1 MKILLD
7 ENMPTKVKY
16 DFGEGFNVNTVRDMG
31 WLGKKNGEL
40 LGLAAF
46 NGFDI
51 FITLDKNL
59 KNQQNLNKVDL
70 RFIVLL
76 AKDNKHQTLQPYI
89 EKVRL
94 ILKTSGLPKIV
105 IVSVEDL

>member
-7 ENMPTKVKY
+7 ENMPAKVKY
-16 DFGEGFNVNTVRDMG
+16 DVGEGHEVKEVRDMG

-40 LGLAAF
+40 LGLAAI

-70 RFIVLL
+70 KFIVLL
-76 AKDNKHQTLQPYI
+76 AKDNKHETLHRTCAVGEEQSSRQGHFSPSPSQN
-89 EKVRL
+89 RA
-94 ILKTSGLPKIV
+94 
-105 IVSVEDL
+105 

>member
-16 DFGEGFNVNTVRDMG
+16 DFGEGYEVRTVRDMG

-46 NGFDI
+46 AGFDI
-51 FITLDKNL
+51 FVTLDKNL
-59 KNQQNLNKVDL
+59 RNQQNLDKVVL
-70 RFIVLL
+70 KFIVLL
-76 AKDNKHQTLQPYI
+76 AQNNKHQTLQPFVGRI
-89 EKVRL
+89 EELLR
-94 ILKTSGLPKIV
+94 SGTELPKLSV
-105 IVSVEDL
+105 ITAD

>member
-7 ENMPTKVKY
+7 ENMPTKVNY
-16 DFGEGFNVNTVRDMG
+16 NFGNGHEVRSVRDMQ

-51 FITLDKNL
+51 LITLDRNL
-59 KNQQNLNKVDL
+59 RFQQNLDKVSLKFIILAAKNNKPETIHPFVEKIKTLLDTEGE
-70 RFIVLL
+70 RL
-76 AKDNKHQTLQPYI
+76 AKL
-89 EKVRL
+89 
-94 ILKTSGLPKIV
+94 
-105 IVSVEDL
+105 VELSLD

>member
-1 MKILLD
+1 MRILLD

-16 DFGEGFNVNTVRDMG
+16 DFGEGYDVNTVRDMG

-46 NGFDI
+46 DGFDI

-70 RFIVLL
+70 KFNCI
-76 AKDNKHQTLQPYI
+76 I
-89 EKVRL
+89 
-94 ILKTSGLPKIV
+94 S
-105 IVSVEDL
+105 

>member
-7 ENMPTKVKY
+7 ENIPTKVRY
-16 DFGEGFNVNTVRDMG
+16 DFGEGFEGRTVRDMG

-46 NGFDI
+46 NGFDT

-59 KNQQNLNKVDL
+59 KK
-70 RFIVLL
+70 
-76 AKDNKHQTLQPYI
+76 
-89 EKVRL
+89 
-94 ILKTSGLPKIV
+94 
-105 IVSVEDL
+105 

>member
-7 ENMPTKVKY
+7 ENIPAKLKL
-16 DFGEGFNVNTVRDMG
+16 DFGERFQVKTVRDMK

-59 KNQQNLNKVDL
+59 KNQQNLDKVQIK
-70 RFIVLL
+70 FIVLL
-76 AKDNKHQTLQPYI
+76 AIDNKHQTLQPYVDKI
-89 EKVRL
+89 KN
-94 ILKTSGLPKIV
+94 ILLSGDIDKLTIV
-105 IVSVEDL
+105 TG

>member
-7 ENMPTKVKY
+7 ENMPTKVNY
-16 DFGEGFNVNTVRDMG
+16 NFGDGHEVRSVKDMQ

-51 FITLDKNL
+51 LITLDRNL
-59 KNQQNLNKVDL
+59 RYQQNLDKVSL
-70 RFIVLL
+70 TFIILL
-76 AKDNKHQTLQPYI
+76 AKNNKPETIQPFVEKIKTLLLADGEQ
-89 EKVRL
+89 
-94 ILKTSGLPKIV
+94 LPKL
-105 IVSVEDL
+105 VELSLD

>member
-7 ENMPTKVKY
+7 ENIPAKVKY
-16 DFGEGFNVNTVRDMG
+16 DVGEGHEVKAVRDMG

-40 LGLAAF
+40 LGLAAI

-70 RFIVLL
+70 KFIVLL
-76 AKDNKHQTLQPYI
+76 TKNNKHETLQPYVDKI
-89 EKVRL
+89 
-94 ILKTSGLPKIV
+94 KTLLESSSDIPKLSEI
-105 IVSVEDL
+105 S

>member
-16 DFGEGFNVNTVRDMG
+16 DFGEYHEVMTVRDMG

-51 FITLDKNL
+51 FSKFDFKLCSAWKDVSLTSTLI
-59 KNQQNLNKVDL
+59 
-70 RFIVLL
+70 F
-76 AKDNKHQTLQPYI
+76 
-89 EKVRL
+89 
-94 ILKTSGLPKIV
+94 
-105 IVSVEDL
+105 

>member
-1 MKILLD
+1 
-7 ENMPTKVKY
+7 MPTKVKY
-16 DFGEGFNVNTVRDMG
+16 DFGKEYNVNTVRDMG

-70 RFIVLL
+70 NFIVLL
-76 AKDNKHQTLQPYI
+76 AKDNKHQTLQPYV

-94 ILKTSGLPKIV
+94 FLRSNNILPKV
-105 IVSVEDL
+105 LIVSAEDL

>member
-7 ENMPTKVKY
+7 ENIPTKVKY
-16 DFGEGFNVNTVRDMG
+16 DFGVGFETYTVRDMG

-51 FITLDKNL
+51 FVTLDKNL
-59 KNQQNLNKVDL
+59 KFQQSINKFDL
-70 RFIVLL
+70 KFIILIAV
-76 AKDNKHQTLQPYI
+76 DNKHQTIQLYI
-89 EKVRL
+89 EKIKEL
-94 ILKTSGLPKIV
+94 LHSTDILKSSEIEL
-105 IVSVEDL
+105 L

>member
-7 ENMPTKVKY
+7 ENIPTKVKF
-16 DFGEGFNVNTVRDMG
+16 DLGEGYNVFTVRDMN

-46 NGFDI
+46 NDFEV

-59 KNQQNLNKVDL
+59 KNQQNLDKVQIK
-70 RFIVLL
+70 FIVLI
-76 AKDNKHQTLQPYI
+76 AKDNKHQTLQPYV
-89 EKVRL
+89 EKIKN
-94 ILKTSGLPKIV
+94 ILMAENIQKLNIV
-105 IVSVEDL
+105 YV

>member
-7 ENMPTKVKY
+7 ENIPTKLKL
-16 DFGEGFNVNTVRDMG
+16 DFGIEYEVKTVRDMD

-46 NGFDI
+46 NGFDV

-59 KNQQNLNKVDL
+59 KNQQNLDRVQIK
-70 RFIVLL
+70 FIVLL
-76 AKDNKHQTLQPYI
+76 AQDNKHQTLQPYI
-89 EKVRL
+89 EKIKNVLKEENIPRL
-94 ILKTSGLPKIV
+94 NII
-105 IVSVEDL
+105 SV

>member
-16 DFGEGFNVNTVRDMG
+16 DFGEGYDVRTVRDMG

-70 RFIVLL
+70 KFIVLI

-89 EKVRL
+89 DKVKVL
-94 ILKTSGLPKIV
+94 LENKNNVPK
-105 IVSVEDL
+105 VSIISAD

>member
-7 ENMPTKVKY
+7 ENLPTKVKY
-16 DFGEGFNVNTVRDMG
+16 DFGEGYEVSTVKDMN

-46 NGFDI
+46 NGFDL

-59 KNQQNLNKVDL
+59 KNQQNLNK
-70 RFIVLL
+70 FILKFILLL
-76 AKDNKHQTLQPYI
+76 APDNKHQTLQQYI
-89 EKVRL
+89 DKVKTL
-94 ILKTSGLPKIV
+94 LKSNNIPKFSEILL
-105 IVSVEDL
+105 D

>member
-7 ENMPTKVKY
+7 ENMPTKVKF
-16 DFGEGFNVNTVRDMG
+16 DFGEDYEVSTVRDMG

-70 RFIVLL
+70 KFIVLL
-76 AKDNKHQTLQPYI
+76 AKDNKHQTLQPYVD
-89 EKVRL
+89 KVK
-94 ILKTSGLPKIV
+94 ILLQNNGDLFK
-105 IVSVEDL
+105 VSVVSAD

>member
-1 MKILLD
+1 MTILLD

-16 DFGEGFNVNTVRDMG
+16 DFGGSYNVSTVRDMG

-70 RFIVLL
+70 KFIVLL

-89 EKVRL
+89 GKVKEL
-94 ILKTSGLPKIV
+94 LQNHGDLPKV
-105 IVSVEDL
+105 LIVSID

>member
-1 MKILLD
+1 
-7 ENMPTKVKY
+7 
-16 DFGEGFNVNTVRDMG
+16 MG

-59 KNQQNLNKVDL
+59 KNQQNLKKVAL
-70 RFIVLL
+70 KFIILL
-76 AKDNKHQTLQPYI
+76 AKDDKHQTLQPYI
-89 EKVRL
+89 DKIKARL
-94 ILKTSGLPKIV
+94 QNKSDLPK
-105 IVSVEDL
+105 VSLISAD

>member
-1 MKILLD
+1 
-7 ENMPTKVKY
+7 
-16 DFGEGFNVNTVRDMG
+16 MG

-46 NGFDI
+46 NDFDI

-70 RFIVLL
+70 KFVVLF
-76 AKDNKHQTLQPYI
+76 ATDNKHQTLQPFI
-89 EKVRL
+89 DKVKL
-94 ILKTSGLPKIV
+94 LLQNKNDLPKV
-105 IVSVEDL
+105 SIVSAD

>member
-7 ENMPTKVKY
+7 ENIPAKLKL
-16 DFGEGFNVNTVRDMG
+16 DFGEEYEVKTVRDMK

-59 KNQQNLNKVDL
+59 KNQQNLEKVAIK
-70 RFIVLL
+70 FIVLL

-89 EKVRL
+89 GKIKD
-94 ILKTSGLPKIV
+94 ILESENIPKLNI
-105 IVSVEDL
+105 ICI

>member
-16 DFGEGFNVNTVRDMG
+16 DFGESYQVSTVKDMG

-59 KNQQNLNKVDL
+59 RNQQNLNKIDL
-70 RFIVLL
+70 KFIVIL
-76 AKDNKHQTLQPYI
+76 ARNNKHETLQPFI
-89 EKVRL
+89 DKIKVL
-94 ILKTSGLPKIV
+94 LHSNMDIPKLTEI
-105 IVSVEDL
+105 SLD